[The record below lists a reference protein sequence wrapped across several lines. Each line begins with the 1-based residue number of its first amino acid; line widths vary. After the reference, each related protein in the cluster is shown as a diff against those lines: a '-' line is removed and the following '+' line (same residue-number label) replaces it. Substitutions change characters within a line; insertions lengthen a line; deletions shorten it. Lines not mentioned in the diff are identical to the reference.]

1 MTDSK
6 QDNNPE
12 NNLPKP
18 HETDSNPAAI
28 NAASPSEKGPHFE
41 KNRKMGTQNDISTDD
56 KEFFDALEASVR
68 GASGKSH
75 GHIRSDRDK
84 KNKARLLRIELIL
97 LAGIVAIAI
106 AFVYS
111 FFRVRFTAQNQRP
124 PVVSRQYQT
133 YPAQQPTPPDTLQ
146 TQPQQTDKIESLPMP
161 NAQSPTLQDD
171 DAAPLSLKLAND
183 LFMQDDYQGSFRS
196 YERLDQALSQEPK
209 QQLMHSFLKARM
221 AICLKKMNDADQA
234 EKLLRI
240 VSADDSCPMAAMAD
254 YQRALIEFERKQYLE
269 ARTCAYRAMA
279 LCEAVTADADWALTL
294 KKDCHFLI
302 ALALTRRVVSLSDID
317 SDIPV
322 KLWRTS
328 QHADFGCDREEL
340 ELEAFLKSGN
350 AKLKQA
356 LMGPKVKKLKVADT
370 VEHFEVISNI
380 APAEELFARF
390 ASNANTRLVWPP
402 LKGQGELRRRP
413 MSLFLP
419 DVTSEEFFSIAAG
432 CVGLLATVDSKT
444 KQPTLIITNPSDYTD
459 LSSHLSSIADEALE
473 RWQEFI
479 IKYHEDKRLPNA
491 YFACGIIYQ
500 ARGRTVDA
508 IGQYKL
514 VANRYA
520 QSSLAPY
527 ALLNSSK
534 IKADLHDYTGAKE
547 DLKQLVE
554 QYHQTAVAQTACL
567 HLADAAFKAGL
578 YDEAAN
584 SYCKVYNLD
593 DSLESRTAAAL
604 GAARALFAA
613 GDYALAET
621 WIIRHINLG
630 GPLATQQNQTELY
643 SAYLLLGEAQLE
655 QGKRTEA
662 FNAFKLA
669 LHEEL
674 TLKDRTEIV
683 TALLKCD
690 LDKLEPIQALDLLEA
705 LQAQGLSPQQSTEA
719 ILMKCRI
726 LRQMHLAQKAL
737 ATLNDRFDYIL
748 QPQLRAK
755 AYFEVGLLFIDTGQI
770 ENAHRC
776 FAKLLAITEPGSLA
790 DQATLKLAE
799 LSLKLN
805 KNDKAIEL
813 CSQLLDRQISGDF
826 RQAAVRIM
834 AQAYKKQN
842 NYEKAI
848 NLLVEQAESSK
859 DTEGDKTA
867 IGNSQMQTPP
877 DDMMPQDS

>member
-1 MTDSK
+1 MADDKVDS
-6 QDNNPE
+6 NSE

-18 HETDSNPAAI
+18 HEIDNNPAAV
-28 NAASPSEKGPHFE
+28 NAASPPEKEPHFE
-41 KNRKMGTQNDISTDD
+41 KNHKMGTQNDISIDD

-68 GASGKSH
+68 RASGKSH

-84 KNKARLLRIELIL
+84 KSKARLLRIELIL
-97 LAGIVAIAI
+97 LAGIVTIAI
-106 AFVYS
+106 ALVFS
-111 FFRVRFTAQNQRP
+111 FFRTRFSTQNRRP
-124 PVVSRQYQT
+124 PVYTQQYQASA
-133 YPAQQPTPPDTLQ
+133 AQETTHPDTLQ
-146 TQPQQTDKIESLPMP
+146 AQPLKTNETESVPLP
-161 NAQSPTLQDD
+161 SEE
-171 DAAPLSLKLAND
+171 PLSLKFAND
-183 LFMQDDYQGSFRS
+183 SFMHDDYHGAFQA
-196 YERLDQALSQEPK
+196 YARLDRILPQDPN
-209 QQLMHSFLKARM
+209 QQSMHSFLKLRM
-221 AICLKKMNDADQA
+221 AICLKKINQTDHA

-240 VSADDSCPMAAMAD
+240 ISADASCPLAVMAN
-254 YQRALIEFERKQYLE
+254 YQRALIEFERNQYLP

-279 LCEAVTADADWALTL
+279 LCEAVTADADWAVTL

-302 ALALTRRVVSLSDID
+302 ALSLTNRIVSLSDID
-317 SDIPV
+317 ADIPA

-328 QHADFGCDREEL
+328 QHPDFGCDKEEA
-340 ELEAFLKSGN
+340 ELDVFLKSGN

-356 LMGPKVKKLKVADT
+356 LMGPKVKKLKVDDA

-390 ASNANTRLVWPP
+390 ASNANTRLVWNP
-402 LKGQGELRRRP
+402 LRGQGELRRRP
-413 MSLFLP
+413 VSLFLP

-432 CVGLLATVDSKT
+432 CVGLQATIDSKT
-444 KQPTLIITNPSDYTD
+444 KQPTLIVTNPADYTE
-459 LSSHLSSIADEALE
+459 LSSHLSSITDEALE

-491 YFACGIIYQ
+491 HFACGIIYQ
-500 ARGRTVDA
+500 VKGRTVESIA
-508 IGQYKL
+508 QYKL

-527 ALLNSSK
+527 ALVNSSK

-554 QYHQTAVAQTACL
+554 QYHQSTIAQKACL

-584 SYCKVYNLD
+584 SYRKVYCLD
-593 DSLESRTAAAL
+593 DSLESRAAAAL
-604 GAARALFAA
+604 GAAQAQFAA
-613 GDYALAET
+613 GNYALAET
-621 WIIRHINLG
+621 WITRHINLI
-630 GPLATQQNQTELY
+630 TQQDQAELH
-643 SAYLLLGEAQLE
+643 SAYLLLGKTQLE

-669 LHEEL
+669 LKEEL
-674 TLKDRTEIV
+674 TLKDRTEIITV
-683 TALLKCD
+683 LLKCD

-705 LQAQGLSPQQSTEA
+705 LQAQGLSPHQTTEA

-737 ATLNDRFDYIL
+737 AILNDRFDYIL

-755 AYFEVGLLFIDTGQI
+755 AYFEVGLLLTDTGQM
-770 ENAHRC
+770 ENAHHC

-790 DQATLKLAE
+790 DHATLKLAE

-805 KNDKAIEL
+805 KNDEAIDL
-813 CSQLLDRQISGDF
+813 CSQLLDRQVSGDI

-834 AQAYKKQN
+834 AQAYRKQN
-842 NYEKAI
+842 DYEKAI
-848 NLLVEQAESSK
+848 NLLVEQAENSK
-859 DTEGDKTA
+859 NIEGDKTA